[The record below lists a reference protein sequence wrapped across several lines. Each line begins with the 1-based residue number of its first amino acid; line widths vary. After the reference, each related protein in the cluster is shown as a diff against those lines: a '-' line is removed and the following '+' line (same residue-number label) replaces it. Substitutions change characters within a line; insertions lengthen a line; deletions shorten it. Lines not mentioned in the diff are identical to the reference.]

1 MVAWSH
7 IAGATKRF
15 YTVRAGFELRTVVV
29 MPTRPTQRNVFLRLY
44 CTSLVCTVIYTL
56 GHFTYHWDQ
65 IAGQLTRW
73 IHSGLMQWRWCL
85 RRILDIRWHDFVRNA
100 DIRRF
105 TNQPPLSSIIKS
117 NRLTFFGHLVRMDE
131 NAELQTLAK
140 QSSNPLQRIGGD
152 HRGGRAQPGW
162 RTFMKTCLRCI
173 WDTWR

>member
-1 MVAWSH
+1 
-7 IAGATKRF
+7 
-15 YTVRAGFELRTVVV
+15 
-29 MPTRPTQRNVFLRLY
+29 
-44 CTSLVCTVIYTL
+44 
-56 GHFTYHWDQ
+56 
-65 IAGQLTRW
+65 
-73 IHSGLMQWRWCL
+73 MQWRWCL

-152 HRGGRAQPGW
+152 HRGGRAQPG
-162 RTFMKTCLRCI
+162 
-173 WDTWR
+173 